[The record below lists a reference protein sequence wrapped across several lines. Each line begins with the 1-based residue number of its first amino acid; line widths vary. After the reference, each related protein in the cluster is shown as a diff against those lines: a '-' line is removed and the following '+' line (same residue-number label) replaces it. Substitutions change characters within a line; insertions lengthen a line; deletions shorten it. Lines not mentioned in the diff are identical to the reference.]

1 MIVYTAYF
9 GDTHALAPFTNRSG
23 LRGVCFTDHDVPN
36 GIGWEIVKMPVR
48 WTPHLTSRWVKT
60 HPHELFP
67 REPEFLYIDSNC
79 RYKCSDNNA
88 VRIGDFVTFKHRSR
102 TRITD
107 EAEEII
113 RIGKAP
119 DGEVRRQL
127 AYYKEQGFDTDDNP
141 QTELSECGMIYR
153 RNTPEVRALNEAWF
167 GEVRDRGRR
176 DQMSIDYCAWRLGV
190 KLRRFA
196 GTVRRNKYMVMT

>member
-79 RYKCSDNNA
+79 RYKCRDNNA

-107 EAEEII
+107 EAEAII
-113 RIGKAP
+113 AIGKAP
-119 DGEVRRQL
+119 EKETRQQL
-127 AYYKEQGFDTDDNP
+127 AYYRLMGFDTDKNP
-141 QTELSECGMIYR
+141 QSELSECGMIYR
-153 RNTPEVRALNEAWF
+153 RNTEPVRALSEAWF
-167 GEVRDRGRR
+167 EEVLKRGRR
-176 DQMSIDYCAWRLGV
+176 DQMSIDYCAWKLGMT
-190 KLRRFA
+190 LGRFH
-196 GTVRRNKYMVMT
+196 GTVKVNPYMVLT